1 VGVVV
6 VVWWVLLWLSGGPF
20 TTQPRVMAVM
30 RWLAGSQAAMQWLAL
45 AGSALAA
52 LATSCCWWLAGRMLS
67 LSCQSCGGGC
77 LLSVMSMLSCHVSI
91 GIGPQSVMSSCRC
104 LSVCQSASQQ
114 KSADRATPFGCRSH
128 FSLKG
133 AEGSPGRP
141 PCLPGDPRHCSL
153 RTLQESLAPCP
164 RPRCTLRGTAAQPG
178 RPGAGTMLLR

>member
-1 VGVVV
+1 
-6 VVWWVLLWLSGGPF
+6 LWLSGGPF

-30 RWLAGSQAAMQWLAL
+30 MAARQPCSGWLWLAL
-45 AGSALAA
+45 PWLRLRLLAA
-52 LATSCCWWLAGRMLS
+52 GGWRGGCCRCHVSHVGGDVY
-67 LSCQSCGGGC
+67 CQSCRC
-77 LLSVMSMLSCHVSI
+77 CHVMSVSI
-91 GIGPQSVMSSCRC
+91 IGPQSVMSSCRC